1 VIVRVEGQVV
11 GVGGREVVRCAE
23 AKVSSLSAGWEE
35 ARGGPAGREVIH
47 AEEPDGLVD
56 AGVEVVLV
64 G

>member
-1 VIVRVEGQVV
+1 MV
-11 GVGGREVVRCAE
+11 GVGGRKVVRCVE

-35 ARGGPAGREVIH
+35 PGGGPAGREVIH

-56 AGVEVVLV
+56 AGVKVIFV